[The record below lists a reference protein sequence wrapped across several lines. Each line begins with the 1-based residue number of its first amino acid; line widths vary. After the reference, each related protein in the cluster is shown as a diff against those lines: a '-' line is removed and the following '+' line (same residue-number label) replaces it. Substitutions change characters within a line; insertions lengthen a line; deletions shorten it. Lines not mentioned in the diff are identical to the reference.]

1 MSLAPLAVV
10 PAPPV
15 ADRVLVLACSAR
27 RDAVRR
33 AAPPALVVRLP
44 GMLLEVPAA
53 AVEGLLAELL
63 PTCRPPDVAGLEV
76 DVDVATEAGR
86 GVLRAAE
93 FLWSEL
99 ARPGGLATCSVARAE
114 LERYVLTRVLLG
126 GRHRWAEALAD
137 HDDRSRLG
145 RLAPVVAYV
154 EEHADAEL
162 TPELLA
168 RVGCVSVRTLHAAF
182 AERLGVPPMAY
193 VRTVRLA
200 KVRAELLAGDP
211 DGVRVTDVATRWGFF
226 HQSRFAQQY
235 RERFGEL
242 PSQTLAR

>member
-1 MSLAPLAVV
+1 MSLAAL
-10 PAPPV
+10 PA

-33 AAPPALVVRLP
+33 AAPAVMRVRLP
-44 GMLLEVPAA
+44 GVVLEVPAA

-63 PTCRPPDVAGLEV
+63 PTGRAAGVTGLEV
-76 DVDVATEAGR
+76 EVDTTTEAGR
-86 GVLRAAE
+86 GVLRAVD
-93 FLWSEL
+93 FLVSEL
-99 ARPGGLATCSVARAE
+99 DRPGGIATCPVARAE
-114 LERYVLTRVLLG
+114 LERFVLTRVLLG
-126 GRHRWAEALAD
+126 GRHRWADALAD
-137 HDDRSRLG
+137 HDDRTRLG

-182 AERLGVPPMAY
+182 ADRLGVPPMAY
-193 VRTVRLA
+193 VRSVRLA
-200 KVRAELLAGDP
+200 RVRAELLAGDP
-211 DGVRVTDVATRWGFF
+211 DSRRVTDVATRWGFF

-242 PSQTLAR
+242 PSETLAR

>member
-1 MSLAPLAVV
+1 MSHAAL
-10 PAPPV
+10 PV
-15 ADRVLVLACSAR
+15 TDRVLVLACSAR

-33 AAPPALVVRLP
+33 AAPVGLRVRLP
-44 GMLLEVPAA
+44 GFLLEAPAA
-53 AVEGLLAELL
+53 AVEVLLAELL
-63 PTCRPPDVAGLEV
+63 PTGRAAEVGGLEV
-76 DVDVATEAGR
+76 EVDTTTEAGR
-86 GVLRAAE
+86 GVMRAVGFLVAE
-93 FLWSEL
+93 LD
-99 ARPGGLATCSVARAE
+99 RPAGIATCPVARAE
-114 LERYVLTRVLLG
+114 LERFVLTRVLLG
-126 GRHRWAEALAD
+126 GRHRWADALAD
-137 HDDRSRLG
+137 HDDRTRLG

-182 AERLGVPPMAY
+182 ADRLGVPPMAY

-211 DGVRVTDVATRWGFF
+211 DALRVTDVATRWGFF

-242 PSQTLAR
+242 PSETLAR

>member
-1 MSLAPLAVV
+1 MSLAAV
-10 PAPPV
+10 PTLPFAE
-15 ADRVLVLACSAR
+15 RVLVLACSAR
-27 RDAVRR
+27 RDAARR
-33 AAPPALVVRLP
+33 AGPLGLRARVPGVV
-44 GMLLEVPAA
+44 LEAPAA
-53 AVEGLLAELL
+53 AVEVLLAELL
-63 PTCRPPDVAGLEV
+63 PTCRAPVGAGLEV
-76 DVDVATEAGR
+76 DVDVASEAGQ
-86 GVLRAAE
+86 GVVRAAE
-93 FLWSEL
+93 FLLAEL
-99 ARPGGLATCSVARAE
+99 DRPGGLATCAVARAE

-200 KVRAELLAGDP
+200 RVRAELLAGDP